1 MTVTIGR
8 RKLLAALGGAA
19 VAWPL
24 AALAQQQPSMPVI
37 GFLSGGSPTGYRSGV
52 VGFRTGLNETG
63 FVEGRN
69 VAIDY
74 RWMDGHFDRLP
85 EAANELVRRRVA
97 VIFASGGVVSAVA
110 AKAATS
116 TIPIVFVNGSD
127 PVKFG
132 LVASYNRPGGN
143 ITGIN
148 FLQIS
153 LEHKRLELL
162 REMIP
167 KVGVIAV
174 LLNPNNPNAESQS
187 NDVQAAARA
196 LDQPILVLRAATDRD
211 LEAALA
217 ALVQQKIGAFAVTAD
232 SFLFSR
238 LDEIVAF
245 AGRNHLPTM
254 GVERQ
259 FTLTGGLMAYGPD
272 SGDAF
277 RQGGVYTGRILN
289 GERPADLP
297 VMQPTKFEFLI
308 NLKTAKALGLT
319 VPDKLMALADE
330 VIE

>member
-1 MTVTIGR
+1 MKR
-8 RKLLAALGGAA
+8 REFISLLGGAA
-19 VAWPL
+19 AAWPL
-24 AALAQQQPSMPVI
+24 AVRAQESMSVI
-37 GFLSGGSPTGYRSGV
+37 GFLSGGSQVGYASGV
-52 VGFRTGLNETG
+52 VGFRNGLNETG

-74 RWMDGHFDRLP
+74 RWMDGHFERLP
-85 EAANELVRRRVA
+85 EAANDLVRRRVA

-143 ITGIN
+143 ITGVN

-162 REMIP
+162 REMNP
-167 KVGVIAV
+167 KAGVIAV
-174 LLNPNNPNAESQS
+174 LLNPKNPNAESQS
-187 NDVQAAARA
+187 NDAQAAARA
-196 LDQPILVLRAATDRD
+196 LDQPILVLRAANDAD
-211 LEAALA
+211 LQAALA
-217 ALVQQKIGAFAVTAD
+217 ALLQQKISAFAVTAD

-238 LDEIVAF
+238 LNEIVAF
-245 AGRNHLPTM
+245 AERNHLPTM

-277 RQGGVYTGRILN
+277 RQGGVYTGRILK

-308 NLKTAKALGLT
+308 NLKTARVLGLE
-319 VPDKLMALADE
+319 VPPKLLALADE

>member
-1 MTVTIGR
+1 VR
-8 RKLLAALGGAA
+8 RRAFITLLGGAA
-19 VAWPL
+19 AWPL
-24 AALAQQQPSMPVI
+24 AAQAQQAAMPVI
-37 GFLSGGSPTGYRSGV
+37 GFLSGGSPTGYASGLA
-52 VGFRTGLNETG
+52 GFRTGLNEMG

-69 VAIDY
+69 LAIDY

-85 EAANELVRRRVA
+85 AAANELVRLRVA
-97 VIFASGGVVSAVA
+97 AIFASGGVVSAVA

-167 KVGVIAV
+167 KASVIAV

-196 LDQPILVLRAATDRD
+196 LDQPILVLRTATDRD

-217 ALVQQKIGAFAVTAD
+217 AVVQQRISAFAVTAD

-245 AGRNHLPTM
+245 AARNHVPTM

-277 RQGGVYTGRILN
+277 RQGGVYTGRILK

-308 NLKTAKALGLT
+308 NLKAARALGLE
-319 VPDKLMALADE
+319 VPPKLLALADE
-330 VIE
+330 VIEQ

>member
-1 MTVTIGR
+1 VKR
-8 RKLLAALGGAA
+8 RAFITLISSAAA
-19 VAWPL
+19 AWPL
-24 AALAQQQPSMPVI
+24 AARAQQAAVPVI
-37 GFLSGGSPTGYRSGV
+37 GFLSGGSAAGYASGV
-52 VGFRTGLNETG
+52 VGFRNGLNETG

-69 VAIDY
+69 VTIDY

-85 EAANELVRRRVA
+85 EAANDLVRRRVS

-143 ITGIN
+143 ITGVN

-153 LEHKRLELL
+153 LELKRLELL
-162 REMIP
+162 REMIS
-167 KVGVIAV
+167 KVAVIAV
-174 LLNPNNPNAESQS
+174 LLNPNNPNIESQS
-187 NDVQAAARA
+187 NDVQAAGRA
-196 LDQPILVLRAATDRD
+196 LDQSILVLRASTDRELD
-211 LEAALA
+211 VALQA
-217 ALVQQKIGAFAVTAD
+217 IVKEKISAFAVTAD

-238 LDEIVAF
+238 LNQIVAF
-245 AGRNHLPTM
+245 AERNHLPTM

-277 RQGGVYTGRILN
+277 RHGGIYTGRILK
-289 GERPADLP
+289 GEHPAELP

-308 NLKTAKALGLT
+308 NLKTARALGLE
-319 VPDKLMALADE
+319 VPAKLLALADE

>member
-1 MTVTIGR
+1 VKR
-8 RKLLAALGGAA
+8 RYFITLLGGAA
-19 VAWPL
+19 AWPL
-24 AALAQQQPSMPVI
+24 AARAQQPMPVI
-37 GFLSGGSPTGYRSGV
+37 GFLSGGSQVGYASGV
-52 VGFRTGLNETG
+52 VGFRNGLNETG

-69 VAIDY
+69 VTIDY
-74 RWMDGHFDRLP
+74 RWMDGQFDRLP
-85 EAANELVRRRVA
+85 EAANDLVRRRVA

-148 FLQIS
+148 FLQTS

-167 KVGVIAV
+167 KAGVIAV
-174 LLNPNNPNAESQS
+174 VLNPNNPNAESQS
-187 NDVQAAARA
+187 NDAQAAARA
-196 LDQPILVLRAATDRD
+196 LDQPILVLRAATNAD

-217 ALVQQKIGAFAVTAD
+217 TLLQQKISALAVTAD
-232 SFLFSR
+232 SFLFSH
-238 LDEIVAF
+238 LNEIVAF
-245 AGRNHLPTM
+245 AERTRLPTM

-259 FTLTGGLMAYGPD
+259 FTLSGGLMAYGPD

-277 RQGGVYTGRILN
+277 RQAGVYTGRILK
-289 GERPADLP
+289 GERPSDLP
-297 VMQPTKFEFLI
+297 VMQPTRFEFLI

-319 VPDKLMALADE
+319 VPDKLIALADE

>member
-1 MTVTIGR
+1 MASYIRR
-8 RKLLAALGGAA
+8 RKFLATLLGGA

-24 AALAQQQPSMPVI
+24 VAHAQQPTMPVI
-37 GFLSGGSPTGYRSGV
+37 GFLSGGSPTGYASGV

-167 KVGVIAV
+167 KAGVIAV

-196 LDQPILVLRAATDRD
+196 LDQPILVLRTATDRD

-245 AGRNHLPTM
+245 AGRNHLATM

-277 RQGGVYTGRILN
+277 RLGGVYTGRILK

-308 NLKTAKALGLT
+308 NLKTARALGLE
-319 VPDKLMALADE
+319 VPPKLLALADE

>member
-1 MTVTIGR
+1 MKR
-8 RKLLAALGGAA
+8 REFITLLGGAG
-19 VAWPL
+19 L
-24 AALAQQQPSMPVI
+24 LCAAKARRARAQQPMPMI
-37 GFLSGGSPTGYRSGV
+37 GFLSGGSPAGYGSSV
-52 VGFRTGLNETG
+52 VGFRNGLNETG
-63 FVEGRN
+63 FVEDRN

-85 EAANELVRRRVA
+85 EAANDLVRRRVA

-132 LVASYNRPGGN
+132 LVESYNRPGGN
-143 ITGIN
+143 ITGVN

-167 KVGVIAV
+167 KAGVIAV
-174 LLNPNNPNAESQS
+174 LLNPNNPNVESQS
-187 NDVQAAARA
+187 NDVQAASRA
-196 LDQPILVLRAATDRD
+196 LDQPIVMLRAAADRD
-211 LEAALA
+211 LDTALQSI
-217 ALVQQKIGAFAVTAD
+217 VQQKISAFAVTAD

-238 LDEIVAF
+238 LNEIVAF
-245 AGRNHLPTM
+245 ARSNSLPTM

-277 RQGGVYTGRILN
+277 RQGGIYTGRILK
-289 GERPADLP
+289 GEHPADLP

-308 NLKTAKALGLT
+308 NLKTARGLGLE
-319 VPDKLMALADE
+319 VPAKLLALADE

>member
-1 MTVTIGR
+1 
-8 RKLLAALGGAA
+8 
-19 VAWPL
+19 
-24 AALAQQQPSMPVI
+24 
-37 GFLSGGSPTGYRSGV
+37 
-52 VGFRTGLNETG
+52 
-63 FVEGRN
+63 
-69 VAIDY
+69 
-74 RWMDGHFDRLP
+74 MDGHFDRLP

-277 RQGGVYTGRILN
+277 RQGGVYTGRILK

-308 NLKTAKALGLT
+308 NLKTARALGLE
-319 VPDKLMALADE
+319 VPPKLLALADE

>member
-1 MTVTIGR
+1 
-8 RKLLAALGGAA
+8 
-19 VAWPL
+19 
-24 AALAQQQPSMPVI
+24 
-37 GFLSGGSPTGYRSGV
+37 
-52 VGFRTGLNETG
+52 
-63 FVEGRN
+63 
-69 VAIDY
+69 
-74 RWMDGHFDRLP
+74 MDGHFDRLP
-85 EAANELVRRRVA
+85 EAASELVRRRVA

-143 ITGIN
+143 ITGVN

-167 KVGVIAV
+167 KAGVIAV

-187 NDVQAAARA
+187 NDVQTAART
-196 LDQPILVLRAATDRD
+196 LDQSILVLRAATDPD

-217 ALVQQKIGAFAVTAD
+217 ALVQQRISAFAVTAD

-238 LDEIVAF
+238 LNEIVAF

-277 RQGGVYTGRILN
+277 RQGGVYTGRILK

-308 NLKTAKALGLT
+308 NLKTARALGLE
-319 VPDKLMALADE
+319 VPPKLLALADE

>member
-1 MTVTIGR
+1 MNR
-8 RKLLAALGGAA
+8 RGVIAALGGAA
-19 VAWPL
+19 AWPL
-24 AALAQQQPSMPVI
+24 VARGQQAMPVI
-37 GFLSGGSPTGYRSGV
+37 GFLSGGSQEGYAPGL
-52 VGFRTGLNETG
+52 VGFRNGLNETG

-69 VAIDY
+69 VAIDF

-85 EAANELVRRRVA
+85 EAASELVRGRVA
-97 VIFASGGVVSAVA
+97 VIFASGGVVSALA

-127 PVKFG
+127 PIKLG

-143 ITGIN
+143 ITGVN

-162 REMIP
+162 REMVP
-167 KVGVIAV
+167 KAGVIAV
-174 LLNPNNPNAESQS
+174 LLNPNTPNAESQS
-187 NDVQAAARA
+187 NDVQTAAHI
-196 LDQPILVLRAATDRD
+196 LDQPIVVLRAATDRD

-217 ALVQQKIGAFAVTAD
+217 ALVQQKISAFAVTAD

-238 LDEIVAF
+238 LNEIVAF
-245 AGRNHLPTM
+245 ARRNHLPTI

-259 FTLTGGLMAYGPD
+259 FTLIGGLMAYGPD

-277 RQGGVYTGRILN
+277 RQGGVYTGRILK
-289 GERPADLP
+289 GEKPADLP
-297 VMQPTKFEFLI
+297 VQTPTKYELVV
-308 NLKTAKALGLT
+308 NLKTAKALGLSIPPA
-319 VPDKLMALADE
+319 VLARAGE

>member
-1 MTVTIGR
+1 MPYVR
-8 RKLLAALGGAA
+8 RREFITLLGGAA
-19 VAWPL
+19 AWPVS
-24 AALAQQQPSMPVI
+24 ARAQEPSVPVI
-37 GFLSGGSPTGYRSGV
+37 GFLSGGSMAGYASGV
-52 VGFRTGLNETG
+52 VGFRNGLNETG
-63 FVEGRN
+63 FVEDRN

-74 RWMDGHFDRLP
+74 RWTDGHFDRLP
-85 EAANELVRRRVA
+85 EAANDLVRHRVA
-97 VIFASGGVVSAVA
+97 VIFASGGVVSAIA

-127 PVKFG
+127 PVKYG
-132 LVASYNRPGGN
+132 LVSSYNRPGGN
-143 ITGIN
+143 ITGVN

-162 REMIP
+162 REMIS
-167 KVGVIAV
+167 KAGVIAV
-174 LLNPNNPNAESQS
+174 LLNPNNPNVENQS
-187 NDVQAAARA
+187 NDVQGAGRA
-196 LDQPILVLRAATDRD
+196 LDQPIAVLRAATDRD
-211 LEAALA
+211 LDAALQA
-217 ALVQQKIGAFAVTAD
+217 IVRQKISAFAVTAD

-245 AGRNHLPTM
+245 ARRNNLPTM

-277 RQGGVYTGRILN
+277 RQGGIYTGRILK
-289 GERPADLP
+289 GEHPADLP

-308 NLKTAKALGLT
+308 NLKTAKGLGLE
-319 VPDKLMALADE
+319 VPAKLLALADE